1 MPTIIGLGYKA
12 RQGKNYVA
20 NYMQEYNPQVQI
32 YAFADELK
40 LYCKE
45 HHNELEPQWQ
55 LAHQTKA
62 HPAWKADAIYGCTPI
77 LQWYGTDV
85 ARKEN
90 PNVWVQA
97 LDKRL
102 SREAPEIAVVT
113 DVRFENEAKYI
124 KEKGGYLVQ
133 VIRRNADGTQFVDSG
148 RDPNHISETALD
160 AYGGFD
166 FIIEAKFLT
175 ALLMLMGTTMFPLTP
190 TAQASSPDVLGP
202 VQDQVTWM
210 MSSWYGDESG
220 SIMANGKPYNK
231 MAMTVA
237 HRTLP
242 FGTHLLLINPTNNR
256 GVIVTVTDRG
266 PFIKGR
272 SLDCSEGVALKL
284 GFRRKG
290 IEQLLAIKLDDIPVK
305 SSTKIKLKL
314 VQIKSGQSRS
324 SSRVPYYLSRLSF
337 RTRDPL
343 YHVKHNPFLMG
354 RALSQQTIK
363 FT

>member
-166 FIIEAKFLT
+166 FIIEAKNGELHNLKRRSIGVLNAIHFDQFRPEEYKELT
-175 ALLMLMGTTMFPLTP
+175 YVDEAGEFSEAIFDSFIDADGNYNVP
-190 TAQASSPDVLGP
+190 PDS
-202 VQDQVTWM
+202 DST
-210 MSSWYGDESG
+210 
-220 SIMANGKPYNK
+220 
-231 MAMTVA
+231 
-237 HRTLP
+237 
-242 FGTHLLLINPTNNR
+242 
-256 GVIVTVTDRG
+256 
-266 PFIKGR
+266 
-272 SLDCSEGVALKL
+272 
-284 GFRRKG
+284 GF
-290 IEQLLAIKLDDIPVK
+290 K
-305 SSTKIKLKL
+305 S
-314 VQIKSGQSRS
+314 
-324 SSRVPYYLSRLSF
+324 
-337 RTRDPL
+337 
-343 YHVKHNPFLMG
+343 
-354 RALSQQTIK
+354 
-363 FT
+363 